1 MWFVCFGSKSDI
13 ALVSQPVGF
22 DLAIRATVFRPF
34 AGLKTAFHKRQLSGC
49 YKLVCDDRNWGA
61 SRPSALPRSNVD
73 TGHSICQPGTS
84 AVV

>member
-49 YKLVCDDRNWGA
+49 YKLVCDDRNWGE
-61 SRPSALPRSNVD
+61 S
-73 TGHSICQPGTS
+73 
-84 AVV
+84 